1 MVGEKTRVVVGPAAQ
16 GTGVTDFLSHVRLE
30 QCLIHGIDAEPH
42 HLDAVGMGRNRK
54 REMIEHLTVVPLCRI
69 CHMELHTIG
78 LVDFQDR
85 HGVNLWRENSRLL
98 GRWIWMTQ
106 ER

>member
-1 MVGEKTRVVVGPAAQ
+1 M
-16 GTGVTDFLSHVRLE
+16 TDFLNYVRRE
-30 QCLIHGIDAEPH
+30 QCLMHFKDAEPH

-78 LVDFQDR
+78 L
-85 HGVNLWRENSRLL
+85 GRLSGPSWGKPMAGEL
-98 GRWIWMTQ
+98 
-106 ER
+106 